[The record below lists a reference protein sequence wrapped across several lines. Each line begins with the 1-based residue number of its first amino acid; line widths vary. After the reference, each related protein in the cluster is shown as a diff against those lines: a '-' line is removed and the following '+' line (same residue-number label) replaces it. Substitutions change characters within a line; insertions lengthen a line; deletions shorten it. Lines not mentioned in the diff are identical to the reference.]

1 VCGPVLELL
10 LSEQANFPA
19 IRMVH
24 AEVYNDPQ
32 QLASGKANP
41 DTTPAVHTY
50 GLSFE
55 PSLVVANADGIVTS
69 RLDFTWDRAE
79 LRAALQRA

>member
-1 VCGPVLELL
+1 V
-10 LSEQANFPA
+10 N
-19 IRMVH
+19 
-24 AEVYNDPQ
+24 
-32 QLASGKANP
+32 
-41 DTTPAVHTY
+41 TY

-55 PSLVVANADGIVTS
+55 PSLVVANADGIVTG